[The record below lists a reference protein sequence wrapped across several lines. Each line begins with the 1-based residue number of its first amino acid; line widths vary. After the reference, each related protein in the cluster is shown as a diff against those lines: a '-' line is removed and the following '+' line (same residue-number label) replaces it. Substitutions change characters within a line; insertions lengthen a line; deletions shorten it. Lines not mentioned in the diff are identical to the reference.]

1 MRLSKRIAAV
11 ALAAVMA
18 VSMLTACGGG
28 GGGSNGGSSSSGS
41 NNGSSS
47 SSSSS
52 GSASSG
58 SSSGSSS
65 SSSSG
70 SSSSSSTGGGTGSE
84 TKPSATTMKNSR
96 TGALMQK
103 ALASGQIQLVV
114 VEDEYNEKLQ
124 DYPQLTM
131 ARSGKNAY
139 VQMASKDGSKKY
151 LEEIGNGTERKA
163 YLVLYPD
170 CSMYK
175 EIKKGLEDNRYNTE
189 NLTMPIY
196 IEDEKEYNPN
206 NSDLPIEWN
215 AYEENAKVELGTY
228 TYKKN
233 GAVYHS
239 ETVTDKNGQSIF
251 CYDNS
256 GSLKLLVE
264 RTVVKENETETV
276 EEHISEV
283 KSIAFTV
290 NPAVFKVNKD
300 AIDYREI
307 NNYVTKK

>member
-28 GGGSNGGSSSSGS
+28 GGSTGGSNSGNGGSNNGNNSSNVGGDTNGGGANSGS
-41 NNGSSS
+41 NNGSN
-47 SSSSS
+47 S
-52 GSASSG
+52 GT
-58 SSSGSSS
+58 
-65 SSSSG
+65 
-70 SSSSSSTGGGTGSE
+70 STGGGTGSE
-84 TKPSATTMKNSR
+84 TKPTSTTLKNSR

-103 ALASGQIQLVV
+103 AMSSGQIQLVV

-264 RTVVKENETETV
+264 RTVVKENETV

>member
-28 GGGSNGGSSSSGS
+28 GSSSGGNNNNNGAGNGGNNSSSNVGGDTNGGGANSGS
-41 NNGSSS
+41 NNGSN
-47 SSSSS
+47 S
-52 GSASSG
+52 GT
-58 SSSGSSS
+58 
-65 SSSSG
+65 
-70 SSSSSSTGGGTGSE
+70 STGGGTGSE
-84 TKPSATTMKNSR
+84 TKPTSTTLKNSR

-103 ALASGQIQLVV
+103 AMSSGQIQLVV
-114 VEDEYNEKLQ
+114 VSNEYDETLQ
-124 DYPQLTM
+124 DYPQFTM
-131 ARSGKNAY
+131 ARSGKNVC
-139 VQMASKDGSKKY
+139 VQVASKDGSKKY

-175 EIKKGLEDNRYNTE
+175 EIKKGLEDQRYNTE

-206 NSDLPIEWN
+206 NSDLPIKWN

-228 TYKKN
+228 TYKKTKQTYD
-233 GAVYHS
+233 A
-239 ETVTDKNGQSIF
+239 EKLTDKDGDQIF
-251 CYDNS
+251 CYDKSNT
-256 GSLKLLVE
+256 LRLIVE
-264 RTVVKENETETV
+264 VDKDDKDPETGKV

>member
-28 GGGSNGGSSSSGS
+28 GGGSTGGSNSGNGGSNNGNNSSNVGGDTNGGGANSGS
-41 NNGSSS
+41 NNGSN
-47 SSSSS
+47 S
-52 GSASSG
+52 GT
-58 SSSGSSS
+58 
-65 SSSSG
+65 
-70 SSSSSSTGGGTGSE
+70 STGGGTGSE
-84 TKPSATTMKNSR
+84 TKPTSTTLKNSR

-103 ALASGQIQLVV
+103 AMSSGQIQLVV
-114 VEDEYNEKLQ
+114 VSNEYDETLQ

-131 ARSGKNAY
+131 AMSGKNVC
-139 VQMASKDGSKKY
+139 VQAASKDGSKKY
-151 LEEIGNGTERKA
+151 LEEIKNGTDQKA
-163 YLVLYPD
+163 YFVLYPD

-175 EIKKGLEDNRYNTE
+175 EMKKELEDKGYNTE
-189 NLTMPIY
+189 KLTMPVY
-196 IEDEKEYNPN
+196 EEEKYDPN
-206 NSDLPIEWN
+206 DSNLPIEWN
-215 AYEENAKVELGTY
+215 DYEENAKIELGTY
-228 TYKKN
+228 TYKKTKQTYD
-233 GAVYHS
+233 A
-239 ETVTDKNGQSIF
+239 EKLTDKGGDQTIY
-251 CYDNS
+251 CYDKSNT
-256 GSLKLLVE
+256 LRLVVE
-264 RTVVKENETETV
+264 VDKDPGKV

>member
-52 GSASSG
+52 SSASSG
-58 SSSGSSS
+58 SSSGSS
-65 SSSSG
+65 

-84 TKPSATTMKNSR
+84 TKPSATTLKNSR

-114 VEDEYNEKLQ
+114 VEDEYDKKLQ

-131 ARSGKNAY
+131 AMSGKNVC
-139 VQMASKDGSKKY
+139 VQAASKDGSKKY
-151 LEEIGNGTERKA
+151 LEEIGNVTERKA

-175 EIKKGLEDNRYNTE
+175 EMKKGLEGKGYNTE

-196 IEDEKEYNPN
+196 IEDEEEYDPN
-206 NSDLPIEWN
+206 DSNLPIEWN

-239 ETVTDKNGQSIF
+239 ETVTDKYKNKSIY

-283 KSIAFTV
+283 KSIAFKV